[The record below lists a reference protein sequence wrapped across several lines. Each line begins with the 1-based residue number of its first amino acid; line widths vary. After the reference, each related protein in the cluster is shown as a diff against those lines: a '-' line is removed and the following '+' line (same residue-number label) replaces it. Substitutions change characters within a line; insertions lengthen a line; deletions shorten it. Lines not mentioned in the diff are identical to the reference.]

1 MSQADPIHDE
11 EYELAHHPQPRQYV
25 FIGVVLAIVTAIEV
39 AIYYFDLPSGLLV
52 TSLLVFAVIKFV
64 LVGSWFMHLKFDS
77 KVFRMLF
84 ITGIVTALVIFTV
97 MLIIFT
103 SQGGPAPEVTNP
115 G

>member
-11 EYELAHHPQPRQYV
+11 EFELSHHPQPRQYV
-25 FIGVVLAIVTAIEV
+25 FIGIVLAIVTAIEV

-52 TSLLVFAVIKFV
+52 TALLIFAVIKFV

-77 KVFRMLF
+77 RIFRMLF
-84 ITGIVTALVIFTV
+84 VTGLITALLIFTV
-97 MLIIFT
+97 MLVLFT
-103 SQGGPAPEVTNP
+103 VGGGPAPEVTDA

>member
-1 MSQADPIHDE
+1 MSQAEPIHDE
-11 EYELAHHPQPRQYV
+11 EYELSHHPQPRQYV

-39 AIYYFDLPSGLLV
+39 AIYYMDIPSGVLV
-52 TSLLVFAVIKFV
+52 SFLLVFALIKFI

-77 KVFRMLF
+77 RVFRMLF
-84 ITGIVTALVIFTV
+84 ITGIVTALLIFTV
-97 MLIIFT
+97 MLVIFT